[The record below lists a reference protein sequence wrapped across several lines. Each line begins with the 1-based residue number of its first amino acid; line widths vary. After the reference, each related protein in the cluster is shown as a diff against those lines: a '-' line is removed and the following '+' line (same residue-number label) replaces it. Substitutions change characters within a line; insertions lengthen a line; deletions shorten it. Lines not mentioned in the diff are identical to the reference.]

1 MEAVDAAGL
10 LKCDLS
16 VVAIG
21 HCSVQPLPSLCPG
34 QQGHTGGPESPA
46 KFSLI
51 IFYDLEFSFWNTVEY
66 HNAFDLDSKYQNIL
80 KGDNFF
86 VVVPFILSQYW

>member
-1 MEAVDAAGL
+1 MKHVKKSHRFKHGCDPHVLPVEAVDAAGL

-16 VVAIG
+16 VAAIG

-46 KFSLI
+46 KFIHTIFMIWNSVFGILWNVTMHLI
-51 IFYDLEFSFWNTVEY
+51 
-66 HNAFDLDSKYQNIL
+66 
-80 KGDNFF
+80 
-86 VVVPFILSQYW
+86 

>member
-16 VVAIG
+16 VAAIG

-34 QQGHTGGPESPA
+34 QHGHTGAPESPA
-46 KFSLI
+46 NFFSYH
-51 IFYDLEFSFWNTVEY
+51 FYDLEFSFYDTVEY
-66 HNAFDLDSKYQNIL
+66 QSAFDLDHP
-80 KGDNFF
+80 
-86 VVVPFILSQYW
+86 V